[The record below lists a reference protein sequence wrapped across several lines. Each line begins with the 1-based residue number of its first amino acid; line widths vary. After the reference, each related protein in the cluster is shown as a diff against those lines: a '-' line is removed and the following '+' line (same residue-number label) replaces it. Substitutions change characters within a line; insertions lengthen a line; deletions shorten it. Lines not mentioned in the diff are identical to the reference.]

1 MRKFS
6 IIGHYF
12 ITPGRYSCPGVS
24 PARGG
29 WPWNAGNAP
38 VCGGAGEGRESEGR
52 FRERWFRRWFRE
64 WFRELVVAGM
74 VSRPVPG
81 GGCRMVSGG
90 VGASE
95 SRFRGRRFQRCFR
108 GGCGSRRR
116 SVCDFGSGS
125 GGGGVRGCFR
135 SGSGRMRGWFP
146 GVVSGAGTGMAAG
159 RRTGMCGRE
168 GLGLPGAARGR
179 EYTDFSGGRC
189 ALIILFVADY

>member
-1 MRKFS
+1 MVKLRIIMRKFS

-38 VCGGAGEGRESEGR
+38 VCGGAGEGRSLKVGSGNGG
-52 FRERWFRRWFRE
+52 FRD
-64 WFRELVVAGM
+64 G
-74 VSRPVPG
+74 
-81 GGCRMVSGG
+81 SGNG
-90 VGASE
+90 
-95 SRFRGRRFQRCFR
+95 
-108 GGCGSRRR
+108 
-116 SVCDFGSGS
+116 FGSWWLQGW
-125 GGGGVRGCFR
+125 FQ
-135 SGSGRMRGWFP
+135 GRFP

-159 RRTGMCGRE
+159 RRTGMCGRD

>member
-1 MRKFS
+1 MVKLRIIMRKFS
-6 IIGHYF
+6 IIRHYF

-90 VGASE
+90 G
-95 SRFRGRRFQRCFR
+95 F
-108 GGCGSRRR
+108 
-116 SVCDFGSGS
+116 
-125 GGGGVRGCFR
+125 RGCFR
-135 SGSGRMRGWFP
+135 SGSGRMRGRFP
-146 GVVSGAGTGMAAG
+146 GAGTGMAAG
-159 RRTGMCGRE
+159 RRTGMCGRD

>member
-1 MRKFS
+1 MVKLRIIMRKFS

-64 WFRELVVAGM
+64 WFRELVVAEM

-81 GGCRMVSGG
+81 GGCRMVPEWFRADAGEVPGG
-90 VGASE
+90 S
-95 SRFRGRRFQRCFR
+95 
-108 GGCGSRRR
+108 
-116 SVCDFGSGS
+116 FG
-125 GGGGVRGCFR
+125 
-135 SGSGRMRGWFP
+135 GWFP
-146 GVVSGAGTGMAAG
+146 GVVSGACTGMAAG
-159 RRTGMCGRE
+159 RRTGMCGRD

>member
-1 MRKFS
+1 MVKLRIIMRKFS

-90 VGASE
+90 G
-95 SRFRGRRFQRCFR
+95 F
-108 GGCGSRRR
+108 
-116 SVCDFGSGS
+116 
-125 GGGGVRGCFR
+125 RGCFR

-159 RRTGMCGRE
+159 RRTGMCGRD
-168 GLGLPGAARGR
+168 GLGLPGTARGR

>member
-1 MRKFS
+1 MVKLRIIMRKFS

-38 VCGGAGEGRESEGR
+38 VCGGAGEGRSLKVGSR
-52 FRERWFRRWFRE
+52 GWFRRWFRE
-64 WFRELVVAGM
+64 WFRELVVAEM

-81 GGCRMVSGG
+81 GGCRMVP
-90 VGASE
+90 E
-95 SRFRGRRFQRCFR
+95 WFRADAGEVP
-108 GGCGSRRR
+108 G
-116 SVCDFGSGS
+116 
-125 GGGGVRGCFR
+125 
-135 SGSGRMRGWFP
+135 GWFP

-159 RRTGMCGRE
+159 RRTGMCGRD

-179 EYTDFSGGRC
+179 EYTDFSGGRY

>member
-1 MRKFS
+1 MVKLRIIMRKFS
-6 IIGHYF
+6 IIRHYF

-81 GGCRMVSGG
+81 GGCRMIP
-90 VGASE
+90 E
-95 SRFRGRRFQRCFR
+95 W
-108 GGCGSRRR
+108 
-116 SVCDFGSGS
+116 
-125 GGGGVRGCFR
+125 FR
-135 SGSGRMRGWFP
+135 SGSGVVPGRMRGRCP
-146 GVVSGAGTGMAAG
+146 GAGTGMAAG
-159 RRTGMCGRE
+159 RRTGMCGRD

>member
-1 MRKFS
+1 MVKLRIIMRKFS
-6 IIGHYF
+6 IIRHYF

-81 GGCRMVSGG
+81 GGSRMVSGG
-90 VGASE
+90 G
-95 SRFRGRRFQRCFR
+95 F
-108 GGCGSRRR
+108 
-116 SVCDFGSGS
+116 
-125 GGGGVRGCFR
+125 RGCFR
-135 SGSGRMRGWFP
+135 SGSGRMRGRFP
-146 GVVSGAGTGMAAG
+146 GVVSGDGNGGRPSDGDMRAGWFGAAG
-159 RRTGMCGRE
+159 SGPGKGVYGFFGRE
-168 GLGLPGAARGR
+168 VCLNH
-179 EYTDFSGGRC
+179 TVC
-189 ALIILFVADY
+189 C